1 VRVFGK
7 TILEKGAFCESI
19 LNRIETGNN
28 LELSGIYLIL
38 VVFSRETMVL
48 FIIISLL
55 VLGLVLLIVEVVF
68 IPGTTV
74 VGLLGIALSV
84 AGVLLAY
91 QNFGK
96 TVGFYVMLATLIA
109 TGIGLYLSFKSGA
122 WRRFANK
129 SAIESRVN
137 EGSITHL
144 KVGDTG
150 ETLSALRPFGK
161 AEFGSSIVEVRSA
174 GNYAEPK
181 SKVRIVQIEAHQIIV
196 EIIT

>member
-1 VRVFGK
+1 
-7 TILEKGAFCESI
+7 
-19 LNRIETGNN
+19 
-28 LELSGIYLIL
+28 
-38 VVFSRETMVL
+38 MVL
-48 FIIISLL
+48 FIVISLL
-55 VLGLVLLIVEVVF
+55 ILGLILLIVEVVF

-74 VGLLGIALSV
+74 VGLLGVALSI

-96 TVGFYVMLATLIA
+96 TAGFYAMLCALVA
-109 TGIGLYLSFKSGA
+109 TGFALYLSFKSGA

-137 EGSITHL
+137 EGSLTHL
-144 KVGDTG
+144 KVGDVG

-161 AEFGSSIVEVRSA
+161 AEFGNSIVEVRSA

-181 SKVRIVQIEAHQIIV
+181 SKIRIVQIESNQIIV